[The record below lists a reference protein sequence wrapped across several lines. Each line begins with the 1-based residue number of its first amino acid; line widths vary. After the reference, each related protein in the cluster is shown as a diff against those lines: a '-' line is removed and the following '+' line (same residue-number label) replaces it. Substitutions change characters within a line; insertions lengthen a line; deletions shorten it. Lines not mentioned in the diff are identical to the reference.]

1 MGQRGRGW
9 RAALL
14 VASALSC
21 VLAGLAG
28 CAFEPG
34 GDALAFVRGN
44 QLWTMQP
51 DGSNA
56 HRVASGEIV
65 GFAWSPDHHEIVFRT
80 TLQGGVTPPTDP
92 RVAAP
97 DAPGDLYV
105 TTINGNSP
113 LQISPSLGALARS
126 DAWWNPNG
134 NRVLYRQFY
143 PGTNAAPSDIMYVES
158 QIDQPLGIAS
168 KTLLD
173 TAAIP
178 ALSPDG
184 SRVAAIDPDGN
195 VRVGAPAADGAIVA
209 SGARLQLALGRPAR
223 VHWQPG
229 HDALLYA
236 TQASQGAQGDAL
248 VLRDLASGGARTLLT
263 APDLL
268 DAAFSPDGGELL
280 ARTSRQF
287 SVYRVADPS
296 APLYSW
302 SDDDPA
308 AVAYW
313 SPNGHFVLAQDLHGT
328 QLANPTARTLTPLL
342 VYASA
347 LDEAPAPASGLWRP
361 AAGSPWSADNTGIVF
376 AATSADTWRGAR
388 LAGSG
393 TGGSGSGD
401 ATAGLDVGAI
411 SSDGTPGSATRV
423 DAADDLTP
431 TWSYADPATTFLL
444 PS

>member
-14 VASALSC
+14 VASALAC
-21 VLAGLAG
+21 VLATLAG
-28 CAFEPG
+28 CAFESG

-56 HRVASGEIV
+56 HRVASGAIV
-65 GFAWSPDHHEIVFRT
+65 GFAWSPDHHEIVYRT
-80 TLQGGVTPPTDP
+80 SLQSNVAPPTDP

-143 PGTNAAPSDIMYVES
+143 PGPNTAPADVMYVES

-173 TAAIP
+173 AAAIP

-184 SRVAAIDPDGN
+184 SRVAAIDPNGAL
-195 VRVGAPAADGAIVA
+195 RVGAPATDGAIVA
-209 SGARLQLALGRPAR
+209 SGARLQLASGRPAR

-248 VLRDLASGGARTLLT
+248 VLRDLASGTRATLLT

-268 DAAFSPDGGELL
+268 DAAFSPDGGKLL
-280 ARTSRQF
+280 ARTSRKF

-302 SDDDPA
+302 LDDDPA

-313 SPNGHFVLAQDLHGT
+313 SPNSHFVLAQDLHGM
-328 QLANPTARTLTPLL
+328 QLANPSARSVTPLL
-342 VYASA
+342 VYAPA
-347 LDEAPAPASGLWRP
+347 LGEAPSPRPDCGVRRREARGARTAPASSLRRRARTPGAERDLR
-361 AAGSPWSADNTGIVF
+361 GVG
-376 AATSADTWRGAR
+376 RGAASR
-388 LAGSG
+388 GRDGGPLYRRHSG
-393 TGGSGSGD
+393 
-401 ATAGLDVGAI
+401 
-411 SSDGTPGSATRV
+411 
-423 DAADDLTP
+423 
-431 TWSYADPATTFLL
+431 
-444 PS
+444 